1 MIGDAVVPV
10 NEPCIAILIGMARD
24 IHDIERD
31 IARHREEL
39 ARTLDKL
46 VEEASPKKAG
56 QQFASLAQAK
66 VKNEDFQKKI
76 LLGVAALG
84 VVIVATVVTKRRDK
98 KQVEKLRSL
107 IQARREALR

>member
-1 MIGDAVVPV
+1 M
-10 NEPCIAILIGMARD
+10 
-24 IHDIERD
+24 
-31 IARHREEL
+31 
-39 ARTLDKL
+39 
-46 VEEASPKKAG
+46 
-56 QQFASLAQAK
+56 
-66 VKNEDFQKKI
+66 KNEDFQKKI